1 MFTFITNNLATILI
15 SLVIAAIVAV
25 ILVYMRKNKKK
36 GASCSCGY
44 ACKGCASS
52 SICHDTKEK

>member
-1 MFTFITNNLATILI
+1 MFTFITENLATILVSAGI
-15 SLVIAAIVAV
+15 IAMITF
-25 ILVYMRKNKKK
+25 ILIFMRRNKKK

-52 SICHDTKEK
+52 SICHNINEE